1 MTFEELVAFATSVR
15 GFLPV
20 PEGRA
25 LAAHGQRRG
34 RERPG
39 GTWLEVGAWCGRS
52 TVFLG
57 AAARDSDSVLY
68 SLDHHHG
75 SEEQQA
81 GWEHFEADLVDGADG
96 RINTLPTWQ
105 RTVAD
110 AGLESVVLGLV
121 GPSAVIAAHFSQP
134 LDLLFLDGGHGE
146 QVAWADYHGWVSHL
160 VTGGLLVIHDVFPDP
175 HDGGRPPYEIYQ
187 AALAAGFEEED
198 AVGSLRVLRRGAPA
212 ASLGPVDRAHQRV
225 GVEEG
230 RGG

>member
-1 MTFEELVAFATSVR
+1 MTRDELVAFASSVR
-15 GFLPV
+15 GFLPE

-25 LAAHGQRRG
+25 LTAHGLRRG

-52 TVFLG
+52 AVFLG
-57 AAARDSDSVLY
+57 AAARDTGSVLY

-75 SEEQQA
+75 SEEQQE

-121 GPSAVIAAHFSQP
+121 GPSAVVAAHFSQP

-146 QVAWADYHGWVSHL
+146 EVAWADYHGWTPHL
-160 VTGGLLVIHDVFPDP
+160 EPGGLLLIHDVFPDP
-175 HDGGRPPYEIYQ
+175 RDGGRPPYEIYG
-187 AALAAGFEEED
+187 AALAAGFVEED
-198 AVGSLRVLRRGAPA
+198 AVGSLRVLRRAAPA
-212 ASLGPVDRAHQRV
+212 AGLGEVGRAHDRL
-225 GVEEG
+225 GVEEV
-230 RGG
+230 RGA